1 MIKAIRR
8 TVAALTVTVLAF
20 QAVASFLSWV
30 EHQDESVAEYIPGT
44 CNIGKGEVRRRQLV
58 ALLGLFFSV
67 TTLLAFNTVDAPT
80 EIRLGIFFP
89 LMVASVG
96 FVQSRSKFCLA
107 YGFAGTFNVGKMGD
121 IKRVASKEDRAADRK
136 TALVILGK
144 SFLLAALATAVV
156 LVLPF

>member
-1 MIKAIRR
+1 MPE
-8 TVAALTVTVLAF
+8 V
-20 QAVASFLSWV
+20 Q
-30 EHQDESVAEYIPGT
+30 YIPGT
-44 CNIGKGEVRRRQLV
+44 CNIGRGEVRKRQLV
-58 ALLGLFFSV
+58 ALVGLFFSV
-67 TTLLAFNTVDAPT
+67 TTLLAFSTVETTTAV
-80 EIRLGIFFP
+80 RLGIFFP

-156 LVLPF
+156 LVIPF

>member
-1 MIKAIRR
+1 MPE
-8 TVAALTVTVLAF
+8 V
-20 QAVASFLSWV
+20 Q
-30 EHQDESVAEYIPGT
+30 YIPGT
-44 CNIGKGEVRRRQLV
+44 CNIGKGEVRKRQLV
-58 ALLGLFFSV
+58 ALVGLFFSV
-67 TTLLAFNTVDAPT
+67 STLLAFSTVETTTAV
-80 EIRLGIFFP
+80 RLGIFFP

-156 LVLPF
+156 LVIPF

>member
-1 MIKAIRR
+1 MPEG
-8 TVAALTVTVLAF
+8 
-20 QAVASFLSWV
+20 Q
-30 EHQDESVAEYIPGT
+30 YIPGS
-44 CNIGKGEVRRRQLV
+44 CNIGKGEVRKRQLV
-58 ALLGLFFSV
+58 ALVGLFFTV
-67 TTLLAFNTVDAPT
+67 VTLLTFKTVDTPT

-107 YGFAGTFNVGKMGD
+107 YGFAGTFNIGKMGD

-136 TALVILGK
+136 TALKILGK
-144 SFLLAALATAVV
+144 SFLLAAIATAVV

>member
-1 MIKAIRR
+1 MPE
-8 TVAALTVTVLAF
+8 V
-20 QAVASFLSWV
+20 Q
-30 EHQDESVAEYIPGT
+30 YIPGS

-58 ALLGLFFSV
+58 ALVGLFFSIS
-67 TTLLAFNTVDAPT
+67 TLLAFNTVGAPT
-80 EIRLGIFFP
+80 EVRLGIFFP
-89 LMVASVG
+89 LMVTSVG

>member
-1 MIKAIRR
+1 MSLKMPDI
-8 TVAALTVTVLAF
+8 
-20 QAVASFLSWV
+20 
-30 EHQDESVAEYIPGT
+30 EYIPGT

-58 ALLGLFFSV
+58 ALVGLFFSV
-67 TTLLAFNTVDAPT
+67 TTLLAFNTVDTPT
-80 EIRLGIFFP
+80 EVRLGIFFP

>member
-1 MIKAIRR
+1 MKMSLKMPDI
-8 TVAALTVTVLAF
+8 
-20 QAVASFLSWV
+20 Q
-30 EHQDESVAEYIPGT
+30 YIPGT
-44 CNIGKGEVRRRQLV
+44 CNIGKSEVRKRQLV
-58 ALLGLFFSV
+58 ALVGLFFSIS
-67 TTLLAFNTVDAPT
+67 TLFAFNTVDTPT
-80 EIRLGIFFP
+80 EVRLGIFFP

-121 IKRVASKEDRAADRK
+121 IKRVSSKEDRAADRK

-144 SFLLAALATAVV
+144 SFLLAAIATAVV

>member
-1 MIKAIRR
+1 MNLKMPE
-8 TVAALTVTVLAF
+8 V
-20 QAVASFLSWV
+20 Q
-30 EHQDESVAEYIPGT
+30 YIPGS

-58 ALLGLFFSV
+58 ALVGLFFTV
-67 TTLLAFNTVDAPT
+67 VTLLTFSTVDTPT

-107 YGFAGTFNVGKMGD
+107 YGFAGTFNVGKLGD

>member
-1 MIKAIRR
+1 MNMKMPE
-8 TVAALTVTVLAF
+8 V
-20 QAVASFLSWV
+20 Q
-30 EHQDESVAEYIPGT
+30 YIPGS
-44 CNIGKGEVRRRQLV
+44 CNIGKGEVRRRQIV
-58 ALLGLFFSV
+58 ALVGLFFSIS
-67 TTLLAFNTVDAPT
+67 TLLTFNTVDAPT

-144 SFLLAALATAVV
+144 SFILAALATAVV

>member
-1 MIKAIRR
+1 MSLLQIPGLMKMNLKMPE
-8 TVAALTVTVLAF
+8 V
-20 QAVASFLSWV
+20 Q
-30 EHQDESVAEYIPGT
+30 YIPGS
-44 CNIGKGEVRRRQLV
+44 CNIGKGEVRKRQIV
-58 ALLGLFFSV
+58 ALVGLFFTV
-67 TTLLAFNTVDAPT
+67 VTLLTFSTVDTPT

-89 LMVASVG
+89 FMVASVG

-136 TALVILGK
+136 TALKILGK
-144 SFLLAALATAVV
+144 SFLLAAIATAVV

>member
-1 MIKAIRR
+1 MRMSLKMPDI
-8 TVAALTVTVLAF
+8 
-20 QAVASFLSWV
+20 
-30 EHQDESVAEYIPGT
+30 EYIPGS
-44 CNIGKGEVRRRQLV
+44 CNIGKGEVRKRQLV
-58 ALLGLFFSV
+58 ALVGLFFSV
-67 TTLLAFNTVDAPT
+67 TTLLAFSTVETPT
-80 EIRLGIFFP
+80 AARLGIFFP

>member
-1 MIKAIRR
+1 MNLKMPE
-8 TVAALTVTVLAF
+8 V
-20 QAVASFLSWV
+20 Q
-30 EHQDESVAEYIPGT
+30 YIPGS
-44 CNIGKGEVRRRQLV
+44 CNIGKGEVRRRQFV
-58 ALLGLFFSV
+58 ALVGLFFSIS
-67 TTLLAFNTVDAPT
+67 TLLAFNTVDAPI
-80 EIRLGIFFP
+80 EVRLGIFFP

>member
-1 MIKAIRR
+1 MSLKMPE
-8 TVAALTVTVLAF
+8 V
-20 QAVASFLSWV
+20 Q
-30 EHQDESVAEYIPGT
+30 YIPGT
-44 CNIGKGEVRRRQLV
+44 CNIGKGEVRKRQLV
-58 ALLGLFFSV
+58 ALVGLFFSV
-67 TTLLAFNTVDAPT
+67 TTLLAFSTVETTTAV
-80 EIRLGIFFP
+80 RLGIFFP

-144 SFLLAALATAVV
+144 SFLLAAIATAVV
-156 LVLPF
+156 LVIPF

>member
-1 MIKAIRR
+1 MSLLQILGSMKMNSKMPE
-8 TVAALTVTVLAF
+8 V
-20 QAVASFLSWV
+20 Q
-30 EHQDESVAEYIPGT
+30 YIPGT

-58 ALLGLFFSV
+58 AIVGLFFSIS
-67 TTLLAFNTVDAPT
+67 TLLTFNTVDAPAV
-80 EIRLGIFFP
+80 IRLGIFFP

-121 IKRVASKEDRAADRK
+121 IKRVVSKEDRAADRK